1 MKTDAVKYTDV
12 NKSIL
17 KMCYQAEK
25 LIVIMLKKK
34 KTRARGRICA
44 MLRRSCLKELFI
56 FIFLLTFNH

>member
-34 KTRARGRICA
+34 KNKSKGKDLCNAEKK
-44 MLRRSCLKELFI
+44 LP
-56 FIFLLTFNH
+56 